1 MQRLETAGVPY
12 ADPWL
17 QPLDER
23 LRMLARG
30 KRRVAYYYES
40 ANNST
45 FRYRAYNM
53 VQVLGADDE
62 GHVGASYFF
71 HADREHFGEI
81 AAQADVLVICRSGY
95 DDTVAAL
102 LAHFR
107 ARHRPVIF
115 DIDDFVFDT
124 EYAHL
129 IMNTLAVP
137 THDSAAWPHWFH
149 YLGSM
154 GATLRQC
161 DAGITTNEFLARR
174 MAAFSGKP
182 VAVVPNF
189 MNREQL
195 ALSDQVFEEKQ
206 RRRFE
211 GDGSIVL
218 GYFSGSPSHT
228 HDFAIVEPALAAL
241 LATDERLRVMVVG
254 YIDAGPQLAQFGER
268 IIREPFH
275 DYVNLQRLVGT
286 VDFSL
291 APLQRNVFTDCKS
304 PLKVFEA
311 SAAGTLSIASPS
323 WNYADVV
330 QDGENGYLARAHEWE
345 RKIRHAIDHLPRY
358 GAMAERARDEAVQ
371 RFAWQGQRAAIERA
385 LGWG

>member
-1 MQRLETAGVPY
+1 MHRLDTPGVPY

-23 LRMLARG
+23 LRRLARG
-30 KRRVAYYYES
+30 RRRVAYYYES

-53 VQVLGADDE
+53 VQVLAEGDGDE
-62 GHVGASYFF
+62 VGASYFF
-71 HADREHFGEI
+71 QSDREHFGSI
-81 AAQADVLVICRSGY
+81 AAQADTLVICRSGY
-95 DDTVAAL
+95 DDTVASL
-102 LAHFR
+102 LSHFR
-107 ARHRPVIF
+107 ARGRTVLF
-115 DIDDFVFDT
+115 DIDDFVFDI

-137 THDSAAWPHWFH
+137 THDPAAWPHWMH

-161 DAGITTNEFLARR
+161 DGGITTNDFLARR
-174 MAAFSGKP
+174 MAAYAGKT
-182 VAVVPNF
+182 VSVVPNF

-195 ALSDQVFEEKQ
+195 ALSDRVYEEK
-206 RRRFE
+206 RARRFQ

-228 HDFAIVEPALAAL
+228 HDFAIAESALAAL
-241 LATDERLRVMVVG
+241 LAGDERLRVMVVG
-254 YIDAGPQLAQFGER
+254 YIDAGPLLAPYGDR

-275 DYVNLQRLVGT
+275 DYVNLQRLLGT
-286 VDFSL
+286 VEFNL

-311 SAAGTLSIASPS
+311 SAVGTLSIASPS
-323 WNYADVV
+323 RNYADVV
-330 QDGENGYLARAHEWE
+330 HDGEDGHLARAHEWE
-345 RKIRHAIDHLPRY
+345 RRVRDAIGALPQY
-358 GAMAERARDEAVQ
+358 AAMAQRAHDQALQ
-371 RFAWQGQRAAIERA
+371 RFGWQGQRTAIERA
-385 LGWG
+385 LGWR

>member
-1 MQRLETAGVPY
+1 
-12 ADPWL
+12 
-17 QPLDER
+17 
-23 LRMLARG
+23 
-30 KRRVAYYYES
+30 VAYYYES
-40 ANNST
+40 ANNSS

-53 VQVLGADDE
+53 VQVLGAE
-62 GHVGASYFF
+62 GEGQVGASYFF
-71 HADREHFGEI
+71 HADHEHFGDI

-95 DDTVAAL
+95 DDTVALL
-102 LAHFR
+102 LAYFR

-129 IMNTLAVP
+129 IMSTLAVP
-137 THDSAAWPHWFH
+137 THDGAAWRHWFH

-161 DAGITTNEFLARR
+161 DACITTNEFLARR
-174 MAAFSGKP
+174 MAAFCGKP

-195 ALSDQVFEEKQ
+195 ALSNEVFDEKR
-206 RRRFE
+206 RRRFM
-211 GDGSIVL
+211 GDDTIVL
-218 GYFSGSPSHT
+218 GYFSGSPSHR

-241 LATDERLRVMVVG
+241 LAADDRLRVMLVG
-254 YIDAGPQLAQFGER
+254 YIDAGPLLAPFGAR

-275 DYVNLQRLVGT
+275 DYVNLQRLVGS
-286 VDFSL
+286 VEFSL
-291 APLQRNVFTDCKS
+291 APLQCNVFTDCKS

-330 QDGENGYLARAHEWE
+330 VDGENGYLARAHEWE
-345 RKIRHAIDHLPRY
+345 RKLRQAIDHLPRH
-358 GAMAERARDEAVQ
+358 GAMAERARDDAVR
-371 RFAWQGQRAAIERA
+371 RFGWQDQRAAIERA